1 MNLLAG
7 STGFLGN
14 NILKALGFNKSPTIA
29 LGRRPV
35 SNLPDDA
42 EELIID
48 FDNLEGLRLSDIDHV
63 YLSMGYPLIYF
74 NDMGLMSASLKKDFF
89 LVDFT
94 YQLAIAKKAKEA
106 GAKNISLISAV
117 AADSNS
123 WNYYLKTKGL
133 LEEEIIKLGFEST
146 NIFQPGHLTG
156 NKFRLDILLAD
167 VVSLIFDPFLFGPL
181 KKFRSIS
188 AEKLSVAGS
197 IFDKAITSVVAI
209 ASVVAVIIPAAELT
223 LLSLTEVVGGIFW
236 VWLPIFGINEV
247 PSTNTETMTDAQ
259 STVKAKAI
267 AFPFLEGSID
277 PHPFSGLLLSF
288 GCQL

>member
-29 LGRRPV
+29 LCRNKV
-35 SNLPDDA
+35 SNLPDVA
-42 EELIID
+42 EELLID
-48 FDNLEGLRLSDIDHV
+48 FDNLDQLILPDIDHV
-63 YLSMGYPLIYF
+63 YLSMGYPLIYH
-74 NDMGLMSASLKKDFF
+74 NVMGLMSAKLKKDFF

-94 YQLAIAKKAKEA
+94 YQLEIAKKAKEA

-117 AADSNS
+117 AANSNS

-146 NIFQPGHLTG
+146 NIFQPGHLMG

-167 VVSLIFDPFLFGPL
+167 AISIIFDPFLIGPL

-188 AEKLSVAGS
+188 AEKLSVAVVKNS
-197 IFDKAITSVVAI
+197 LQAKA
-209 ASVVAVIIPAAELT
+209 
-223 LLSLTEVVGGIFW
+223 
-236 VWLPIFGINEV
+236 GINYFDYKDFV
-247 PSTNTETMTDAQ
+247 
-259 STVKAKAI
+259 
-267 AFPFLEGSID
+267 
-277 PHPFSGLLLSF
+277 
-288 GCQL
+288 

>member
-29 LGRRPV
+29 LGRNKV
-35 SNLPDDA
+35 SNLPDVA
-42 EELIID
+42 EELLID
-48 FDNLEGLRLSDIDHV
+48 FDNLDQLMLPDIDHV
-63 YLSMGYPLIYF
+63 YLSMGYPLIYH
-74 NDMGLMSASLKKDFF
+74 NVMGLMSAKLKKDFF

-94 YQLAIAKKAKEA
+94 YQLEIAKKAKEA

-117 AADSNS
+117 AANSNS

-146 NIFQPGHLTG
+146 NIFQPGHLMG

-167 VVSLIFDPFLFGPL
+167 AISIIFDPFLIGPL

-188 AEKLSVAGS
+188 AEKLSVVVVKNSLQA
-197 IFDKAITSVVAI
+197 KA
-209 ASVVAVIIPAAELT
+209 
-223 LLSLTEVVGGIFW
+223 
-236 VWLPIFGINEV
+236 GINYFDYKDFV
-247 PSTNTETMTDAQ
+247 
-259 STVKAKAI
+259 
-267 AFPFLEGSID
+267 
-277 PHPFSGLLLSF
+277 
-288 GCQL
+288 

>member
-14 NILKALGFNKSPTIA
+14 NILKELGFNKSPTIA
-29 LGRRPV
+29 LGRRKIP
-35 SNLPDDA
+35 NLPEDS
-42 EELIID
+42 EELLIN
-48 FDNLEGLRLSDIDHV
+48 FENLDQLSLSKIDHV
-63 YLSMGYPLIYF
+63 YLSLGYPLIYH
-74 NDMGLMSASLKKDFF
+74 NVMGLMSPSLKKDFF

-94 YQLAIAKKAKEA
+94 YQLEIAKKAKEA

-167 VVSLIFDPFLFGPL
+167 AISIIFDPFLIGPL
-181 KKFRSIS
+181 RKFRSIS
-188 AEKLSVAGS
+188 AEKLSVAVVKKS
-197 IFDKAITSVVAI
+197 LQAKA
-209 ASVVAVIIPAAELT
+209 
-223 LLSLTEVVGGIFW
+223 
-236 VWLPIFGINEV
+236 GINYFV
-247 PSTNTETMTDAQ
+247 YQDF
-259 STVKAKAI
+259 I
-267 AFPFLEGSID
+267 
-277 PHPFSGLLLSF
+277 
-288 GCQL
+288 